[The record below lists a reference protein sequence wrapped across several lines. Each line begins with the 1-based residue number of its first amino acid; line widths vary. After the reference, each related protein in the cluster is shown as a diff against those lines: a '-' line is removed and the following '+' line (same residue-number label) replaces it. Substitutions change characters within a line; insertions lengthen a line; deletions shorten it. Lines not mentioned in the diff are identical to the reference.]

1 MIPVRLV
8 IKNLSRNRRRTFL
21 TAGSVAVSIFLITIF
36 CATYRYISAP
46 AAPSGFSLLL
56 IVTRRTSLTVPLPL
70 SYRDRIARLPGVD
83 AVTPV
88 NMVDARYGGQDT
100 LLWALACDPETLD
113 SIFTDWRLTDADR
126 QAFRHEKVALI
137 AGRKTAEKFHWKR
150 GDLINL
156 RSPGYGVNPNLIL
169 RGIYTSPDDESLL
182 MFHWDYL
189 NEVLGRPNTPG
200 GFWLRARTPEDIPR
214 LMREIDALFHNTA
227 AETRTQPMKQLVL
240 DMLAMLGNIKLIL
253 VGISAAVLFAV
264 LLIMANSMAMS
275 IRERTGEL
283 AILRALGFRTGQLLG
298 MLTAESLVI
307 ALAGTAVG
315 CGAGALALAATAGY
329 QMGGAMP
336 VYIRADAPT
345 LGVALG
351 VAVFIN
357 LVSTLLPAWRA
368 SRISIAEALRFVG

>member
-1 MIPVRLV
+1 MTPGRLV
-8 IKNLSRNRRRTFL
+8 IKNLFRNRRRTVL

-56 IVTRRTSLTVPLPL
+56 IVLPRASLMVPLPL
-70 SYRDRIARLPGVD
+70 SHRDRIARLSGVD

-88 NMVDARYGGQDT
+88 NMVDAWYGAQDKP
-100 LLWALACDPETLD
+100 LWALACDPEAIG
-113 SIFTDWRLTDADR
+113 SIFTDWRLAEADR
-126 QAFRHEKVALI
+126 QAYLQERVALI
-137 AGRKTAEKFHWKR
+137 AGRKTAEKFGWKR
-150 GDLINL
+150 GDLVNL
-156 RSPGYGVNPNLIL
+156 RSPGYGVTFNLIL

-189 NEVLGRPNTPG
+189 NEVLGRPNKPG
-200 GFWLRARTPEDIPR
+200 AFWLRARSAEDVPR
-214 LMREIDALFHNTA
+214 LMQEIDALFRNTA

-283 AILRALGFRTGQLLG
+283 AILRALGFRTGQLLE

-336 VYIRADAPT
+336 IYIRIDAPT
-345 LGVALG
+345 AGVALG
-351 VAVFIN
+351 AAVVIS
-357 LVSTLLPAWRA
+357 LLSTLVPAWRA